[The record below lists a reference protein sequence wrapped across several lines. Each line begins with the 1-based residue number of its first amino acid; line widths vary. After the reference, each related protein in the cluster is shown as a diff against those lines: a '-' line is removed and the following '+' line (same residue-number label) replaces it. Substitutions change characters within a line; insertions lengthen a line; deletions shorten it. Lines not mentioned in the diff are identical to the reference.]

1 MNQPTNSVE
10 RDMIA
15 ENEQLRFALQ
25 AAGVGTWDFNLVTGQ
40 VEWSR
45 ICKQLFG
52 LLPDTQVSVTVL
64 LSQVHPD
71 DRERVAKANALA
83 LNPLNYEDHNIIFR
97 TLNQEGT
104 LRWVQAKGKTIRD
117 EQGQLTRFSGIV
129 QDVTQTM
136 VAKEKLEESELFS
149 QNVFFN
155 SPVAKV
161 VLIGEHFR
169 IRTINEKMLEIL
181 GCDASVIGRP
191 YAEVLPSLVHTSLL
205 NPLRRVLETGETY
218 YRPEEKVTSSRCGQS
233 TTGYYNYT
241 YKALYNT
248 ASEIYG
254 IMVTATDVTQQVLVR
269 QQLEEVQES
278 LRSAIELAE
287 LGTWSI
293 NPTTGKTHYSDR
305 LHGWFGSGNEDG
317 LNTAFDPVHEK
328 DRTRIQAAIAHAL
341 TPESGGVYRAE
352 YTVVN
357 KNTGQERI
365 LHSQGRTYFNEQGKP
380 VRMVGMS
387 QDVTQQRQLQQ
398 ELAFQ
403 VEQRTQAL
411 LEAKNNLQSIMD
423 SAPMAIMFFSPIREA
438 GRIVDF
444 VWVNLNKTA
453 EELNHRS
460 AEELIGHCMLEVT
473 PYTQSTELFGRYVD
487 VVETGIPFQTERELE
502 DHGLQG
508 WYAITAVRREDGL
521 TLTALDI
528 SERKRAELQVK
539 ATLADLQR
547 SNANLEQ
554 FAYVASHD
562 LQEPLRKIQAFGDVL
577 LAQYGPQ
584 LGGGIDY
591 LQRMQSA
598 ASRLSVLIKDLL
610 AFSRIS
616 THRELNT
623 WVSLN
628 EVIQAVLLDLEV
640 GISETNAQIKVAE
653 LPVIRG
659 DASQL
664 GQLFLNLFSNAIK
677 FRQADTTPQI
687 RVTCRTLANSQLPA
701 SVKPIHLSAL
711 YYLIEVTDNGIGFEQ
726 KYAERIFQVFQR
738 LHGKSHYAGTGI
750 GLAICARVVANH
762 NGIIRATSEPGSGA
776 TFEIY
781 LPVAEPSTDR
791 IPDVG

>member
-1 MNQPTNSVE
+1 MNELTNSVE
-10 RDMIA
+10 RDMIV
-15 ENEQLRFALQ
+15 ENERLRFALQ
-25 AAGVGTWDFNLVTGQ
+25 AAGVGTWDFNLVTSQ
-40 VEWSR
+40 AEWSG

-52 LLPDTQVSVTVL
+52 LAPDAEVSAAIL
-64 LSQVHPD
+64 MSQVHID
-71 DRERVAKANALA
+71 DRERVQKANALA
-83 LNPLNYEDHNIIFR
+83 LNPLNYKEHNIIFR

-104 LRWVQAKGKTIRD
+104 LRWVQARGKTIRD
-117 EQGQLTRFSGIV
+117 EQGRLTRFSGIV
-129 QDVTQTM
+129 QDVTQTI
-136 VAKEKLEESELFS
+136 VAQEKLEESELFS

-161 VLIGEHFR
+161 VLVGTDFQ

-191 YAEVLPSLVHTSLL
+191 YAEFLPGSVSASLL
-205 NPLRRVLETGETY
+205 DQLRQVLETGETS
-218 YRPEEKVTSSRCGQS
+218 YRPEEKVTSLRCGQPF
-233 TTGYYNYT
+233 TGYYNYT

-248 ASEIYG
+248 AGGIYG

-269 QQLEEVQES
+269 QQLEEAQES

-287 LGTWSI
+287 LGTWSF
-293 NPTTGKTHYSDR
+293 NPTTGQTQYSDR
-305 LHGWFGSGNEDG
+305 LHGWFGVDNE
-317 LNTAFDPVHEK
+317 NNRNSAFDPVHEK
-328 DRTRIQAAIAHAL
+328 DQARIQTAIARAL
-341 TPESGGVYRAE
+341 TPESGGMYRAE

-357 KNTGQERI
+357 QHTGQERI

-380 VRMVGMS
+380 IRLVGMS

-423 SAPMAIMFFSPIREA
+423 SAPMAIMFFSPLREA

-453 EELNHRS
+453 EELYHRS
-460 AEELIGHCMLEVT
+460 AEELIGRRMLEVA
-473 PYTQSTELFGRYVD
+473 PYVESMALFDRYVD
-487 VVETGIPFQTERELE
+487 VVKTGVAFHTEMELKE
-502 DHGLQG
+502 SSIQG
-508 WYAITAVRREDGL
+508 WFAITAVRREDGL

-577 LAQYGPQ
+577 MAQYGPQ
-584 LGGGIDY
+584 LAGGVDY

-598 ASRLSVLIKDLL
+598 ANRLSVLIKDLL

-616 THRELNT
+616 TQRELNA
-623 WVSLN
+623 WVPLN
-628 EVIQAVLLDLEV
+628 DVIQTVLLDLEV
-640 GISETNAQIKVAE
+640 GISETNAQIEVAQ
-653 LPVIRG
+653 LPIIRG
-659 DASQL
+659 DASL
-664 GQLFLNLFSNAIK
+664 IGQLFMNLFSNAIK
-677 FRQADTTPQI
+677 FRQADTAPRIQ
-687 RVTCRTLANSQLPA
+687 VTCRTLASGQLPA
-701 SVKPIHLSAL
+701 SVRPTRLTAQ
-711 YYLIEVTDNGIGFEQ
+711 YYRIQVADNGIGFEQ

-738 LHGKSHYAGTGI
+738 LHGKSQYAGTGI

-762 NGIIRATSEPGSGA
+762 GGAITATSQPGRGA

-781 LPVAEPSTDR
+781 LPVSEPAASADS
-791 IPDVG
+791 